1 MIDNVES
8 QLGQVRSDL
17 ERQNHEYKILMD
29 QKTHLEM
36 EIATYKHLLDG
47 HDIQYV
53 NTSLYYRTKAC
64 IYSMLKK
71 RISHLMQ

>member
-17 ERQNHEYKILMD
+17 ERQNYEYKILMD

-36 EIATYKHLLDG
+36 EIATYKNLLDG

-53 NTSLYYRTKAC
+53 NTSLYY
-64 IYSMLKK
+64 
-71 RISHLMQ
+71 